1 MQEKNPQKKEKK
13 KLREREITSL
23 DQLIFFFREF
33 QLMTFSPDNVFYH
46 QVKTPIDFWYK
57 WRLNFRFLIQLS

>member
-1 MQEKNPQKKEKK
+1 MKK
-13 KLREREITSL
+13 KNLREREITSL

-33 QLMTFSPDNVFYH
+33 QLMAFSPVNVFYH